1 MLLPKQTQRG
11 QPMTKTKDSTFF
23 ENKLLD
29 FIAEPDPLFSMMQWI
44 TEQLMEIEVSKK
56 ANAQKGVHSSE
67 RKTYRCGTRLRR
79 FDTRLGTMYLLI
91 PKLREGGYIP
101 FFVTEKRRSEQAL
114 IEVVQEAWVNGIST
128 RKIDR
133 LAKSLGIE
141 NISASQVSEIS
152 KGLDDMVTE
161 FRTRPLE
168 EEYPVLW
175 IDALYEKIRDQDR
188 CQNKAIMVVK
198 GINLQGMPQILAVEP
213 FNEESEENY
222 VSLFASLK
230 DRGLN
235 KVWLCVSDAHRGLQ
249 NAIRKEFLGASWQ
262 RCKVHFMRN
271 ILAKVNHKNKE
282 AFASRLKQI
291 WLQPDRETAIAY
303 CREVIEQYADVL
315 PEAISILEDGL
326 EDSLQFYS
334 FPEIDARKIA
344 STNTLERL
352 NKEIRRRSKVIGV
365 FPSVSSYIRLICSY
379 LIEYEEDW
387 QTGRSYIKAET
398 LAKQQALLNMVA

>member
-23 ENKLLD
+23 ENKLLE

-56 ANAQKGVHSSE
+56 ANAQKGIHSSE

-114 IEVVQEAWVNGIST
+114 IEVVQEAWINGIST

-152 KGLDDMVTE
+152 KGLDDMVSE

-222 VSLFASLK
+222 ISLFASLK

-271 ILAKVNHKNKE
+271 ILAKVTHKNKE
-282 AFASRLKQI
+282 VFARRLKQI

-303 CREVIEQYADVL
+303 CREVIEQYADVV
-315 PEAISILEDGL
+315 PEAISILEEGL

-387 QTGRSYIKAET
+387 QTGRSYIKAES
-398 LAKQQALLNMVA
+398 LAKQQALLNMAA

>member
-1 MLLPKQTQRG
+1 
-11 QPMTKTKDSTFF
+11 MTKTKDSTFF

-29 FIAEPDPLFSMMQWI
+29 FIAEPDPLFSMMQWL

-56 ANAQKGVHSSE
+56 ANAHKGVHSTE

-101 FFVTEKRRSEQAL
+101 FFVTEKKRSEQAL

-152 KGLDDMVTE
+152 KGLDDMVRE

-168 EEYPVLW
+168 TEYPVLW
-175 IDALYEKIRDQDR
+175 IDALYEKIRDQGR
-188 CQNKAIMVVK
+188 SQNKAIMVVK

-213 FNEESEENY
+213 FAEESEENY
-222 VSLFASLK
+222 RLLFASLK
-230 DRGLN
+230 DRGLK
-235 KVWLCVSDAHRGLQ
+235 KVWLCVSDAHQGLQ
-249 NAIRKEFLGASWQ
+249 NAIRKEFLGTSWQ

-271 ILAKVNHKNKE
+271 ILAKVSHKEKDS
-282 AFASRLKQI
+282 FANRLKQI
-291 WLQPDRETAIAY
+291 WLQPDRTTALSY
-303 CREVIEQYADVL
+303 CREIIEQYGDDL
-315 PEAISILEDGL
+315 PEAITILEDGL
-326 EDSLQFYS
+326 EDSLQFYG
-334 FPEIDARKIA
+334 FPEIDSRKIS
-344 STNTLERL
+344 STNTLERM
-352 NKEIRRRSKVIGV
+352 NKEIRRRSRVIGI
-365 FPSVSSYIRLICSY
+365 FPSVSSYLRLICSY
-379 LIEYEEDW
+379 LMEYEEDW
-387 QTGRSYIKAET
+387 QTGRSYIKADS
-398 LAKQQALLNMVA
+398 LVKQQALLNMAA

>member
-23 ENKLLD
+23 ENKLLE

-56 ANAQKGVHSSE
+56 ANAQKGIHSSE

-114 IEVVQEAWVNGIST
+114 IEVVQEAWINGIST

-152 KGLDDMVTE
+152 KGLDDMVAE

-222 VSLFASLK
+222 ISLFASLK

-271 ILAKVNHKNKE
+271 ILAKVTHKNKE
-282 AFASRLKQI
+282 VFASRLKQI

-303 CREVIEQYADVL
+303 CREVIEQYADVV

-352 NKEIRRRSKVIGV
+352 NKEIRRRSRVIGV

-387 QTGRSYIKAET
+387 QTGRSYIKAES
-398 LAKQQALLNMVA
+398 LAKQQALLNMAA

>member
-1 MLLPKQTQRG
+1 
-11 QPMTKTKDSTFF
+11 MTKTKDSTFF

-114 IEVVQEAWVNGIST
+114 IEVVQEAWINGIST

-175 IDALYEKIRDQDR
+175 IDALYEKIRDHDR

-230 DRGLN
+230 DRGLK

-271 ILAKVNHKNKE
+271 ILAKVTHKNKE

-379 LIEYEEDW
+379 LIEHEEDW
-387 QTGRSYIKAET
+387 QTGRSYIKAES
-398 LAKQQALLNMVA
+398 LAKQQALLNMAA

>member
-1 MLLPKQTQRG
+1 
-11 QPMTKTKDSTFF
+11 MTKTKDSTFF

-29 FIAEPDPLFSMMQWI
+29 FIAEPDPLFTMMQWL

-56 ANAQKGVHSSE
+56 ANAQKGVHSTE

-152 KGLDDMVTE
+152 KGLDDMVAE
-161 FRTRPLE
+161 FRTRPLAG
-168 EEYPVLW
+168 EYPVLW

-222 VSLFASLK
+222 VSLFSSLK
-230 DRGLN
+230 DRGLK

-271 ILAKVNHKNKE
+271 ILAKVTHKNKE
-282 AFASRLKQI
+282 VFASRLKQI

-303 CREVIEQYADVL
+303 CREVIEQYADAL
-315 PEAISILEDGL
+315 PEATAILEDGL

-387 QTGRSYIKAET
+387 QTGRSYIKAES
-398 LAKQQALLNMVA
+398 LVKQKALLNTAA